1 MRRPA
6 GTDPSAFGAGVSISF
21 LPSATA
27 SFGSRTSVGGR
38 RHRARALAASALA
51 RRGPGGRSLAPVT
64 SSRFLV
70 GRASR
75 PGGAGLRPALS
86 AAGRP
91 LLSGAVLSHCP
102 LRQRAPSSRA
112 RNRDIARSCVHFG
125 RCRFTSTSAC
135 SASPTSRSS
144 SATARNPTARNAGRL
159 MSASSSRCSRL
170 TAARPRRASGP
181 LPPLAVG
188 VAAAVP
194 AAAVRPVRTES

>member
-1 MRRPA
+1 MAVPA
-6 GTDPSAFGAGVSISF
+6 GTDLSAFGAGVS
-21 LPSATA
+21 
-27 SFGSRTSVGGR
+27 VK
-38 RHRARALAASALA
+38 ALA
-51 RRGPGGRSLAPVT
+51 RRGPGGRSLALAT
-64 SSRFLV
+64 SSLP
-70 GRASR
+70 GRAGLP